1 MKIPYLKKK
10 PELKSYHNVTWEDN
24 YSWIHQKNILEVLR
38 DKTKLDPEVK
48 NYLDEENSY
57 ANYHLKDTENLQKKL
72 FDEIKGRIKLDD
84 ESLPYKDHTY
94 EYWSKTTAVGN
105 YSIKLRKKIDTDLV
119 EEIWNGD
126 EEKKKLETEYF
137 GVGDLEVSNNDKYL
151 GYSLDIKGS
160 EYYTIFIRDIKTNEI
175 ITKEISETS
184 GGITFSLD
192 DKYVFYSKLD
202 QNHRARKIYRHEIG
216 NFNGQDELIFEEKS
230 EAFTVSIGLSSDE
243 KYYFI
248 NTSDHNTSEQ
258 YYFGVDE
265 INIKPKLIIKREK
278 GIIYSVSSWDSKFFN
293 HTNKDAEDFKIDV
306 SDSLE
311 KQNWKTF
318 IPPRDEVL
326 IGGCTFLKNWIIRS
340 ETSNAL
346 DKLFVKNISSGVEEE
361 LIFSNE
367 TVYVP
372 GISLIQKDRDT
383 DNVYL
388 GYSSPKTPSRV
399 YSYNLST
406 KTKKLVK
413 EQEIPSGHNPED
425 YIVERV
431 DYKSHDGR
439 LVPLTITR
447 HKKTKIDGSANLL
460 LYGYG
465 SYGSSMSPNFSSTR
479 LSLINRDIIWAT
491 AHIRGGMEKGMKW
504 WKEGK
509 LINKKNT
516 FEDYIHA
523 AKYLIDNNYSS
534 KGKIIGMGGSAGGLL
549 MGAVVN
555 QAPELFLGII
565 MAVPFVDSLTTNLDH
580 SLPLTVGEFDEFGNA
595 KDIKEHFD
603 YIFSYA
609 PYNNIKKMDYPHILI
624 TTSLSANT
632 LAVTPEPH
640 ENTIFL
646 LWSKLNGLNFSTI
659 LSLAINVRSSVFINS
674 EKGKQNEFLIDPLLK
689 PFLGSATF
697 PSNLSILLASI
708 TLNSFSEIFLSI
720 SCLSFTSFLFSLAL

>member
-10 PELKSYHNVTWEDN
+10 PELKSCHDVTWEDN

-38 DKTKLDPEVK
+38 DKNKLLPEVK
-48 NYLDEENSY
+48 DYLEEENKY
-57 ANYHLKDTENLQKKL
+57 TDHHLENTKPIQKKL
-72 FDEIKGRIKLDD
+72 FNEIKGRIKLDD

-94 EYWSKTTAVGN
+94 EYWTKTTKTGN
-105 YSIKLRKKIDTDLV
+105 YSIKLRKKINSDEI

-126 EEKKKLETEYF
+126 KEKENLGVEYF

-151 GYSLDIKGS
+151 GYSLDTKGS
-160 EYYTIFIRDIKTNEI
+160 EYYTIFIRNIENNEI
-175 ITKEISETS
+175 ITKEITETS

-192 DKYVFYSKLD
+192 DKFIFYSKLD
-202 QNHRARKIYRHEIG
+202 ENHRARKIYRHEIG
-216 NFNGQDELIFEEKS
+216 NFKDQDQLIFEEKT

-248 NTSDHNTSEQ
+248 NSSDHNTSEQ
-258 YYFGVDE
+258 YYFSVE
-265 INIKPKLIIKREK
+265 EKNPKPKLIMQREK
-278 GIIYSVSSWDSKFFN
+278 GILYSISSWDGKFYN
-293 HTNKDAEDFKIDV
+293 HTNKNAEDFKIDV

-311 KQNWKTF
+311 NQEWKPF
-318 IPPRDEVL
+318 IPARDEVL
-326 IGGCTFLKNWIIRS
+326 IGGLTFLKDWIIRS
-340 ETSNAL
+340 ETSDAL
-346 DKLFVKNISSGVEEE
+346 DKLFVKNISTGIEEE

-367 TVYVP
+367 KIYVP
-372 GISLIQKDRDT
+372 GVSLVQRDRNTNDI
-383 DNVYL
+383 YL

-399 YSYNLST
+399 YSYNLKNKS
-406 KTKKLVK
+406 KKLVK
-413 EQEIPSGHNPED
+413 EQEIPSGHNPDD
-425 YIVERV
+425 YVVERV
-431 DYKSHDGR
+431 EYKSHDGR

-479 LSLINRDIIWAT
+479 LSLIDRDIIWAT

-509 LINKKNT
+509 LTNKKNT
-516 FEDYIHA
+516 FEDYIYA
-523 AKYLIDNNYSS
+523 AKYLIDQKYSS

-595 KDIKEHFD
+595 KDNKEHFD

-624 TTSLSANT
+624 TTSLSDNRV
-632 LAVTPEPH
+632 LFDEPAKFTAKLRDYKTD
-640 ENTIFL
+640 NNL
-646 LWSKLNGLNFSTI
+646 LLLKTEMNAGHGGKSGRDG
-659 LSLAINVRSSVFINS
+659 AIEEIAIDYAFALKIS
-674 EKGKQNEFLIDPLLK
+674 EKI
-689 PFLGSATF
+689 
-697 PSNLSILLASI
+697 
-708 TLNSFSEIFLSI
+708 
-720 SCLSFTSFLFSLAL
+720 